1 MTMDFKGRDRAKKR
15 LLQMTLL
22 DLASLPAAIDTEQAS
37 TILGVTPQAVRTLCA
52 HGEFDCFRVGAGHSG
67 GGPWRIVTADLLR
80 YCNLTDHV
88 DSVRRALEWQRERRL
103 EARRESLAE
112 GPAMLGEGLHGRP

>member
-1 MTMDFKGRDRAKKR
+1 MDFKGRDRAKKR

-22 DLASLPAAIDTEQAS
+22 DLASLPATIDTEQAS

-52 HGEFDCFRVGAGHSG
+52 HGEFDCFRVGAGRSG

-80 YCNLTDHV
+80 YCNLTEHV
-88 DSVRRALEWQRERRL
+88 DSVRRALEWQRERRM
-103 EARRESLAE
+103 ERRFGSQSE
-112 GPAMLGEGLHGRP
+112 GPVMLGQGLHGRA